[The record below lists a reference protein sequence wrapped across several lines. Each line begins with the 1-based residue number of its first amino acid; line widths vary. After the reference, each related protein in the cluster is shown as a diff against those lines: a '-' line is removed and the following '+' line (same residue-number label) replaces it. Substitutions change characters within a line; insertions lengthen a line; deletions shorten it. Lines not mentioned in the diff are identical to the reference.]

1 MIVPLKVLRGGLDA
15 KGLDSGH
22 LGVGVEVLP
31 SQDIK
36 CSFQKDHTTTDKKG
50 QVVIYNQQ

>member
-1 MIVPLKVLRGGLDA
+1 MIVPLKVLRGSLDA

-36 CSFQKDHTTTDKKG
+36 CSFHKDHTTTDKKG
-50 QVVIYNQQ
+50 QVVIYIQQ